1 MLFRS
6 MNSLLADDM
15 GNALSE
21 DIPPAIPCLIDA
33 AVAAF
38 DADRDISRRYLFR
51 ASALLR
57 IKQRTAVSAETRQG
71 AEPRGGLMVWQL
83 NRLVDYIEAHLAKKM
98 TAKDLSELIEIS
110 PGQMF
115 RAFMVSVGVS
125 PHQYIIRRRIELA
138 CTLMRTAQEPLAQIA
153 VACGFCDQSHFCRV
167 FRQMTGISPSAW
179 RRSGT

>member
-1 MLFRS
+1 
-6 MNSLLADDM
+6 
-15 GNALSE
+15 
-21 DIPPAIPCLIDA
+21 
-33 AVAAF
+33 
-38 DADRDISRRYLFR
+38 
-51 ASALLR
+51 
-57 IKQRTAVSAETRQG
+57 
-71 AEPRGGLMVWQL
+71 
-83 NRLVDYIEAHLAKKM
+83 M
-98 TAKDLSELIEIS
+98 TAKELSGLIEIS

-125 PHQYIIRRRIELA
+125 PHQYIIRRRVELA